1 MRENHTLKEL
11 KKICI
16 STVAEIAVVSI
27 GDIIHCESSKN
38 YTTVHLNDKTKLVAS
53 KTLGD
58 FEAMLNEHN
67 FCRVHQS
74 HLVNMAFVKS
84 FKKNNGGAIIML
96 DGTQI
101 IVSTRKKEEFLRR
114 LKEMSCA
121 IL

>member
-1 MRENHTLKEL
+1 MKENNTLKEF
-11 KKICI
+11 KKVCI

-27 GDIIHCESSKN
+27 GDIVHCQSSKN
-38 YTTVHLNDKTKLVAS
+38 YTTVYLTDKTKLVAS

-58 FEAMLNEHN
+58 FETMLAEYN

-84 FKKNNGGAIIML
+84 FRKNNGGAIIML

-121 IL
+121 VL